1 MNTTT
6 LSSGK
11 LGAVS
16 DLIRLPKQYGTLLVL
31 WPTLWSLFMAANGWP
46 GTKLLVI
53 FVLGTFLMRSAGCA
67 ANDIADRNYD
77 PYVERTR
84 TRPLADG
91 RLKVREAVF
100 VFLALSALAFGL
112 ALFLNPFTIMLAF
125 VGVLLAV
132 VYPLVKRVSHLP
144 QVFLGIAFGWGAVM
158 AWAGVTG
165 ELGPAGLLIFVAN
178 IFYSTAYDTMYALM
192 DIEDDLKIGVRS
204 TAILFGTKVH
214 PALVA
219 LYVGMALMLAAAGYV
234 NDMGGFYYLGL
245 VLSLVLFL
253 LTVSKLRKD
262 PTRNGAYRAFMNN
275 VGIGGIM
282 LAFIVLDFVF

>member
-31 WPTLWSLFMAANGWP
+31 WPTLWSLFMASNGWP
-46 GTKLLVI
+46 GIKLLVI

-67 ANDIADRNYD
+67 ANDIADRNFD
-77 PYVERTR
+77 PHVERTR

-91 RLKVREAVF
+91 RLNVREAVF
-100 VFLALSALAFGL
+100 VFLALSTLAFGL
-112 ALFLNPFTIMLAF
+112 VLFLNPFTIMLAF
-125 VGVLLAV
+125 VGVLLAI

-165 ELGPAGLLIFVAN
+165 ELGPAGLFIFIAN

-192 DIEDDLKIGVRS
+192 DIDDDRKIGVKS
-204 TAILFGTKVH
+204 TAIYFGKKVH
-214 PALVA
+214 PALA
-219 LYVGMALMLAAAGYV
+219 AIYICMAATLAAAGYV

-253 LTVSKLRKD
+253 LTVAGLRKD
-262 PTRNGAYRAFMNN
+262 PTRKGAHKAFMNN
-275 VGIGGIM
+275 VVIGGIFFV
-282 LAFIVLDFVF
+282 FIILDFVF